1 MPRWSDRANFILC
14 RNRFLTDGQ
23 LADQREQPFLHQ
35 PKLCCCCLLGGSVR
49 SGGNVQQPSQKSGYD
64 TAQRAAQMLRAE
76 VIDLFAQ
83 VEHAVDAVLVHAAT
97 LPEYK
102 TLKPVPHL
110 LGQKLQRLRQLKTAV
125 GPLRS
130 HANGVAP
137 LVDKLAAFEKLRHFM
152 AHGIVEVALKQ
163 SGEPIYIFRI
173 SCASSYGSTGSTLA
187 LTRPDTLTLTRPDA
201 QSHTARLAVTV
212 RALASNLTAIMDGIN
227 KPSKHRVR
235 SGSE

>member
-1 MPRWSDRANFILC
+1 M
-14 RNRFLTDGQ
+14 
-23 LADQREQPFLHQ
+23 
-35 PKLCCCCLLGGSVR
+35 
-49 SGGNVQQPSQKSGYD
+49 QQPSQKSGYD

-110 LGQKLQRLRQLKTAV
+110 LGQKLERLRQLKTAV

-163 SGEPIYIFRI
+163 SGEPIYVFRI
-173 SCASSYGSTGSTLA
+173 SCAPSDGPTGSRPPHTHS
-187 LTRPDTLTLTRPDA
+187 TRSSKP
-201 QSHTARLAVTV
+201 HGTARGHCKSLGIEARSNNGWHQQTVEASRAV
-212 RALASNLTAIMDGIN
+212 R
-227 KPSKHRVR
+227 
-235 SGSE
+235 